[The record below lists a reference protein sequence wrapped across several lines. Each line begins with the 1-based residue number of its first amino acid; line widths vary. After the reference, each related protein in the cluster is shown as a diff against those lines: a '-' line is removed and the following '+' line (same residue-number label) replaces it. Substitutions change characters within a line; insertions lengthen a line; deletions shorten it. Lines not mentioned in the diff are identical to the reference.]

1 MAPCFENVVAFG
13 LSLACKALQGFI
25 FFVFKATSFLHGR
38 RRRRKKRK
46 KKPFVNSRGA
56 YTLRMSNQPTTHQHP
71 QATILQ
77 GYDSQIRQG
86 PNFFHNIFSFVLVN
100 NFY

>member
-1 MAPCFENVVAFG
+1 MAPCFQNVVAFG

-71 QATILQ
+71 QATILKAMTLKL
-77 GYDSQIRQG
+77 GKGLI
-86 PNFFHNIFSFVLVN
+86 FFTIFFRL
-100 NFY
+100 FL

>member
-13 LSLACKALQGFI
+13 LCLACKAH
-25 FFVFKATSFLHGR
+25 FKDLVSLYLKVLPSCMEEEEEEKEAFCQFKGSLHLAHV
-38 RRRRKKRK
+38 
-46 KKPFVNSRGA
+46 KPTNHASTPSS
-56 YTLRMSNQPTTHQHP
+56 YNP
-71 QATILQ
+71 Q